1 MDWPPPYPYP
11 LFLLQNKLTAPY
23 LSFDSFYFLWQC
35 YQILLFDICYLTHF
49 NESLGWPY
57 SWGLYEDLRSVG
69 MWVWEGQSPNPP
81 LRRVSAMSAFNISAV
96 SIFVSNPPTK
106 QADVILLTL
115 PYNIVFVKNMWQL
128 RIAVWGDQRNG
139 LREGA
144 TIIFTFIFL
153 SHYWYWWSLYTCLS
167 TCFSVSYLSSQY
179 MQIR

>member
-1 MDWPPPYPYP
+1 M
-11 LFLLQNKLTAPY
+11 TM
-23 LSFDSFYFLWQC
+23 LSDIVIWH
-35 YQILLFDICYLTHF
+35 LLFDTFLWKFGLTLF
-49 NESLGWPY
+49 LGTI
-57 SWGLYEDLRSVG
+57 WGLEECRDVGLRRSK
-69 MWVWEGQSPNPP
+69 PNLPP

-144 TIIFTFIFL
+144 SIIFTFYFFVTLLILMDFVYMSVNVFL
-153 SHYWYWWSLYTCLS
+153 CLLPLI
-167 TCFSVSYLSSQY
+167 TIYAN
-179 MQIR
+179 